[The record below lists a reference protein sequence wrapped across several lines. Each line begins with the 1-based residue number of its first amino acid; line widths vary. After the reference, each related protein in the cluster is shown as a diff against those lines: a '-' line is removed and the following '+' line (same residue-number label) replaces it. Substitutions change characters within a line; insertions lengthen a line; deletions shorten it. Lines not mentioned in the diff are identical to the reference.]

1 MLYLAYFCCPLWV
14 LSIKILPLSFKTQAE
29 YIYQDLVLSIKLAEL
44 EPIINLS
51 QALTMQRTTLSE
63 QAGKSSI

>member
-1 MLYLAYFCCPLWV
+1 MKTGCDNNPQQHAISCLFLLPSLGFMHQ
-14 LSIKILPLSFKTQAE
+14 ILPLSFKTQAE

-51 QALTMQRTTLSE
+51 QALTM
-63 QAGKSSI
+63 